1 MEKENRR
8 KTLSWVPVFIGTRI
22 QAQIVEGLLKSNG
35 IPVRLEYEAI
45 GKIYGL
51 TAHRLGQA
59 KVLVPREFYDE
70 AQSLINE

>member
-1 MEKENRR
+1 MERENRR
-8 KTLSWVPVFIGTRI
+8 KSSLWVPVFVGTRI

-51 TAHRLGQA
+51 TAHKLGQA
-59 KVLVPREFYDE
+59 KVLVPQEFYDE
-70 AQSLINE
+70 AQSLISE